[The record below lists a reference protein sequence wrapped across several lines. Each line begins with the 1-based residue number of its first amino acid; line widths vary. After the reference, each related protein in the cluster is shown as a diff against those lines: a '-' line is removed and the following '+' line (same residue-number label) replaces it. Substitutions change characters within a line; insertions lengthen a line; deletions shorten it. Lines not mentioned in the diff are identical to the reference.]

1 MTLGKALKVCIPMRP
16 SEVGGPSMFFR
27 KLENG
32 LKKRNI
38 RVTSNLE
45 ETGLD
50 AVLVIN
56 GTRQLNKLLRCKKR
70 GIRIVHRLGVPNF
83 IHRQI
88 PVGWRNFLLAEIRNI
103 MMRFIRRQLADHVIY
118 QSHFV
123 EKRWN
128 KFYGP
133 ASVGSSVIYNGVN
146 LSAFN
151 PEGAKYKSKAEICI
165 ISVEGTQGADPFDT
179 AINLGNE
186 LEKLGINFEMLVLG
200 KPWRYAKIRLSEPA
214 FMNFLGFVPNT
225 ELPFF
230 YRGSTFFIST
240 DTIAGCPNSVLESLA
255 CGTPVLGYDAGPLPE
270 MVEPFAGQCVDCVGD
285 PLRGQSP
292 ANLKTMVKTALEIV
306 EDRVKYRKGARNLAE
321 KRYGVDAMVGAYVEL
336 LFA

>member
-1 MTLGKALKVCIPMRP
+1 MKRICIVPGEMGG
-16 SEVGGPSMFFR
+16 GGPASFKR
-27 KLENG
+27 KLESG
-32 LKKRNI
+32 LKGRNI
-38 RVTSNLE
+38 EVTHDLDHAHI
-45 ETGLD
+45 D

-56 GTRQLNKLLRCKKR
+56 GTRQMHKLWQCKKR

-83 IHRQI
+83 LHRQI

-128 KFYGP
+128 KLYGP
-133 ASVGSSVIYNGVN
+133 ASVGSSVIYNGVD

-151 PEGAKYKSKAEICI
+151 PEGAKYRSKAEICI
-165 ISVEGTQGADPFDT
+165 ISVEGTQGADPYDT
-179 AINLGNE
+179 AINLGHE

-200 KPWRYAKIRLSEPA
+200 KPWQDAKIRLSEPA

-230 YRGSTFFIST
+230 YRGSTFFLST

-270 MVEPFAGQCVDCVGD
+270 IMELDAGQCVDCEGD
-285 PLRGQSP
+285 PLRGQNP
-292 ANLKTMVKTALEIV
+292 ANRKAMVKAALEMTDDLV
-306 EDRVKYRKGARNLAE
+306 RYRRGARNLAE
-321 KRYGVDAMVGAYVEL
+321 KKYDADAMVEAYVEA
-336 LFA
+336 LFG